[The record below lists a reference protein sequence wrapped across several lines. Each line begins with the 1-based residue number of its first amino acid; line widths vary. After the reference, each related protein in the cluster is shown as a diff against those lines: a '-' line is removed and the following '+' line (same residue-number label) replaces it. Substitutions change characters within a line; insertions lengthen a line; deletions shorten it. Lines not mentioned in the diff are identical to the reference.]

1 MVRTRGQ
8 KKARSKKIYRR
19 LKNSPCRGKGPAVCR
34 SLKGCKYASSKK
46 RNYCRKSSN
55 RSLKLNNVNKQN
67 NVNKKNNVNK
77 RNNVNKKN
85 NMNRNNRNKT
95 NRINKFTQHFSN
107 MFDPKEQQQ
116 FRKYVLKNYNKLV
129 ETNVIK
135 SFNN

>member
-8 KKARSKKIYRR
+8 KKARSKKIYKR

-55 RSLKLNNVNKQN
+55 RSLKLNNVNK
-67 NVNKKNNVNK
+67 KNNV
-77 RNNVNKKN
+77 
-85 NMNRNNRNKT
+85 NRNNRNKT

-107 MFDPKEQQQ
+107 IFDPKEQQQ